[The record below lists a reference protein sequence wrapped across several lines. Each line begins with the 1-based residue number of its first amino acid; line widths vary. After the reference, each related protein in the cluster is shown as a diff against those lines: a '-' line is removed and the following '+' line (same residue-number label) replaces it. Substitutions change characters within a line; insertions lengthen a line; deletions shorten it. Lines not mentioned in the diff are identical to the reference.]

1 MIEYLYHI
9 SVSSITLKTELLLIV
24 YSVFNFI
31 LVRTRV
37 IYINVIFNK

>member
-9 SVSSITLKTELLLIV
+9 SVSVITLKTELLLIV

-31 LVRTRV
+31 LVSTRV
-37 IYINVIFNK
+37 IYKCNFNK